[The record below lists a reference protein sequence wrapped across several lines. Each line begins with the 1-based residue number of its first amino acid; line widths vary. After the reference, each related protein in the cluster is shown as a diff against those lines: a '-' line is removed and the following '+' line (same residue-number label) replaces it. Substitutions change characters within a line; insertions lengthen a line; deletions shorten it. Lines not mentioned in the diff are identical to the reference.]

1 MEFLYEVY
9 MDNIEEITKRVEDT
23 QKEVAVKEDNVKIAP
38 TEPSRQYSSMTMP
51 MTQFI
56 SNADINDDTVN
67 DEVTQKIQSEVNNA
81 LKDDKFAEGEI
92 LEIDYAPIKEQR
104 KSWRKQIN
112 DYEAAVAS
120 KEDTIKLL

>member
-1 MEFLYEVY
+1 

-56 SNADINDDTVN
+56 SNADIKDDTVN

-81 LKDDKFAEGEI
+81 LKDDKFAEGEM

-112 DYEAAVAS
+112 DYEAAIAS
-120 KEDTIKLL
+120 KEDMIKLL